1 VNERLRDARRSQPAC
16 RAFAWR
22 AVGAAI
28 GLSAAAV
35 LSGCATGAGAS
46 RPSAN
51 GASSAFTLGADI
63 SALATPGRRRPLPA
77 YQENGV
83 ASDELSI
90 LRRHGWSSFRLRVF
104 VSPVRNAPDNSL
116 ERMIPLAK
124 QIKASGGLFLLDIH
138 YSDTWADPGHQETPV
153 AWRSLDFAGLERQ
166 VETYSRSTIEAF
178 KAAGAMPDWVQV
190 GNEIT
195 RGMLWPMAQLRVP
208 GATQTDL
215 PTTYDDSTQW
225 DHLTRL
231 LKAGIRGVKAGAGD
245 TPPRIAIH
253 IDKGG
258 DWETSKWFFDHIEA
272 ARVPYDIIAQSFY
285 PPWRHGTLEGL
296 WQNMTE
302 SARRYDKD
310 FAVVETGYGR
320 SQTPDNPFMLWPTTP
335 EGRLQFMVDVV
346 NTVKKAPRGI
356 SVMYWAPEFDLWNS
370 DGTPGPAVSTLEH
383 LDLTAR
389 PASHAPRE
397 VHP

>member
-1 VNERLRDARRSQPAC
+1 VNPRPGETRRPRALHHSRARNGILAC
-16 RAFAWR
+16 TAALLVAGCLPGRATH
-22 AVGAAI
+22 
-28 GLSAAAV
+28 S
-35 LSGCATGAGAS
+35 STGAGS
-46 RPSAN
+46 P
-51 GASSAFTLGADI
+51 AFTLGADV
-63 SALATPGRRRPLPA
+63 SALATPGRRRPLPPF
-77 YQENGV
+77 QENG
-83 ASDELSI
+83 APSDELTI
-90 LRRHGWSSFRLRVF
+90 LRRHGWSSYRLRVF

-116 ERMIPLAK
+116 ERMIPLAR
-124 QIKASGGLFLLDIH
+124 QIKASGALLLLDLH

-153 AWRSLDFAGLERQ
+153 AWRSLDFDGLEQQ

-195 RGMLWPMAQLRVP
+195 RGMLWPTAQLKVP

-215 PTTYDDSTQW
+215 PATYDDSTQW

-231 LKAGIRGVKAGAGD
+231 LKAGVRGVKAGAGD

-258 DWETSKWFFDHIEA
+258 DWATTKWFFDHIEA
-272 ARVPYDIIAQSFY
+272 AHVPYDIIAQSFY

-302 SARRYDKD
+302 SVRRYDKD
-310 FAVVETGYGR
+310 FLVAETGYGR
-320 SQTPDNPFMLWPTTP
+320 SQSADNPFMLWPTTP
-335 EGRLQFMVDVV
+335 EGRLQFMVDLV
-346 NTVKKAPRGI
+346 NTVKKSPRGI
-356 SVMYWAPEFDLWNS
+356 GVMYWAPEFEIWNG
-370 DGTPGPAVSTLEH
+370 DGMPQPAVYTLEH

-389 PASHAPRE
+389 PASHEP
-397 VHP
+397 

>member
-1 VNERLRDARRSQPAC
+1 MLAGMAALFVAACLPGRAARSSARD
-16 RAFAWR
+16 
-22 AVGAAI
+22 G
-28 GLSAAAV
+28 
-35 LSGCATGAGAS
+35 
-46 RPSAN
+46 
-51 GASSAFTLGADI
+51 SSAFTLGADV

-77 YQENGV
+77 FQENGA
-83 ASDELSI
+83 ASDEVTI
-90 LRRHGWSSFRLRVF
+90 LRRHGWTSYRLRVF

-116 ERMIPLAK
+116 ERMIPLAR
-124 QIKASGGLFLLDIH
+124 QIKASGALLLLDIH

-153 AWRSLDFAGLERQ
+153 AWRGLDFDGLEKQ
-166 VETYSRSTIEAF
+166 VETYSRSTIDAF

-208 GATQTDL
+208 GATQADL
-215 PTTYDDSTQW
+215 PATYDDSTQW

-231 LKAGIRGVKAGAGD
+231 LEAGIRGVKAGAGD

-258 DWETSKWFFDHIEA
+258 DWATTKWFFDHIEA
-272 ARVPYDIIAQSFY
+272 AHVPFDIIAQSFY

-296 WQNMTE
+296 LQNMTE
-302 SARRYDKD
+302 SVRRYDKD
-310 FAVVETGYGR
+310 FLVAETGYLR
-320 SQTPDNPFMLWPTTP
+320 SQSADNPFMLWPTTP
-335 EGRLQFMVDVV
+335 EGRLQFMVDLV

-356 SVMYWAPEFDLWNS
+356 GVMYWAPEFEIWNG
-370 DGTPGPAVSTLEH
+370 DGTPQPAVYTLEH

-389 PASHAPRE
+389 PASHAP
-397 VHP
+397 

>member
-1 VNERLRDARRSQPAC
+1 MIGSATRRHILFGTAALFAAGCVLP
-16 RAFAWR
+16 RANR
-22 AVGAAI
+22 SSVQHE
-28 GLSAAAV
+28 
-35 LSGCATGAGAS
+35 
-46 RPSAN
+46 P
-51 GASSAFTLGADI
+51 SAFTLGADI

-77 YQENGV
+77 FQENG
-83 ASDELSI
+83 APSDELTV
-90 LRRHGWSSFRLRVF
+90 LRRHGWTSYRLRVF

-116 ERMIPLAK
+116 ERMIPLAR
-124 QIKASGGLFLLDIH
+124 QIKASGALLLLDLH

-153 AWRSLDFAGLERQ
+153 AWRRLDFAGLEQQ

-195 RGMLWPMAQLRVP
+195 RGMLWPTAQLKVP
-208 GATQTDL
+208 GATQNDL
-215 PTTYDDSTQW
+215 PEAYDDSTQW

-231 LKAGIRGVKAGAGD
+231 LKAGVRGVKAGAGN

-258 DWETSKWFFDHIEA
+258 DWATTKWFFDHIEA
-272 ARVPYDIIAQSFY
+272 AHVPYDIIAQSFY

-296 WQNMTE
+296 SQNMTE

-310 FAVVETGYGR
+310 FLVAETGYLR
-320 SQTPDNPFMLWPTTP
+320 SQSPDNPFMLWPTTP
-335 EGRLQFMVDVV
+335 EGRLQFMVDLV

-356 SVMYWAPEFDLWNS
+356 GVMYWAPEFEIWNS
-370 DGTPGPAVSTLEH
+370 DGTPQPAVHTMEH

-389 PASHAPRE
+389 PASHAP
-397 VHP
+397 

>member
-1 VNERLRDARRSQPAC
+1 M
-16 RAFAWR
+16 RAG
-22 AVGAAI
+22 VAALCVA
-28 GLSAAAV
+28 GCLP
-35 LSGCATGAGAS
+35 GCATGGSATRPPAS
-46 RPSAN
+46 
-51 GASSAFTLGADI
+51 GGSSAFTLGADV

-77 YQENGV
+77 FQENG
-83 ASDELSI
+83 APSDELTI
-90 LRRHGWSSFRLRVF
+90 LRRHGWSSYRLRVF

-116 ERMIPLAK
+116 ERMLPLAK
-124 QIKASGGLFLLDIH
+124 QIKASGALLLLDLH

-153 AWRSLDFAGLERQ
+153 AWRGLDFDDLEKQ
-166 VETYSRSTIEAF
+166 VETYSRTTIEAF

-195 RGMLWPMAQLRVP
+195 RGTLWPMAQIRVP

-215 PTTYDDSTQW
+215 PATYDDSTQW
-225 DHLTRL
+225 DHLTRI
-231 LKAGIRGVKAGAGD
+231 LKAGVRGVKAGAGD

-258 DWETSKWFFDHIEA
+258 DWATTKWFFDHIEA
-272 ARVPYDIIAQSFY
+272 AHVPYDIIAQSFY

-302 SARRYDKD
+302 SVRRYDKD
-310 FAVVETGYGR
+310 FLVAETGYGR
-320 SQTPDNPFMLWPTTP
+320 SQSADNPFMLWPTTP
-335 EGRLQFMVDVV
+335 EGRLQFMVDLV

-356 SVMYWAPEFDLWNS
+356 GVMYWAPEFEIWNS
-370 DGTPGPAVSTLEH
+370 DGTPQPAVYTLEH